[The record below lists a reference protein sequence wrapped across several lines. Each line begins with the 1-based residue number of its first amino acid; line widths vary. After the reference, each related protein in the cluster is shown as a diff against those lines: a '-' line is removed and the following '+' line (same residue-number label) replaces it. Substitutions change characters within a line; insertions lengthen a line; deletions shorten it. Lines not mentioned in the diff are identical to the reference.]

1 MPVMILAEEAAGTAG
16 SAMGSF
22 LSMIGEG
29 ATWIMGQAGTI
40 GTTIVNTPVLA
51 ISLVVPILGGAV
63 GLFMRLLRRG

>member
-1 MPVMILAEEAAGTAG
+1 MTD
-16 SAMGSF
+16 F

-29 ATWIMGQAGTI
+29 ATWILSQAGTV
-40 GTTIVNTPVLA
+40 GETIVKTPVLA

>member
-1 MPVMILAEEAAGTAG
+1 MSVMILAEEAAGTAM
-16 SAMGSF
+16 SSF

-29 ATWIMGQAGTI
+29 ASWIMNQAATI

>member
-1 MPVMILAEEAAGTAG
+1 MSVMILAEEAAGTA
-16 SAMGSF
+16 MGGF

-29 ATWIMGQAGTI
+29 AAWIMGQAATI